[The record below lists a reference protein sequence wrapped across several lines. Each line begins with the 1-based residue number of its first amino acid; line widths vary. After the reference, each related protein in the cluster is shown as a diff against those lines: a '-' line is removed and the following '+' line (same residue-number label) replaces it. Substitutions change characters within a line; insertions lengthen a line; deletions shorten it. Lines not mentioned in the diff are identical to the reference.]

1 MVDHAFV
8 EDLMVKVNIMVDSHG
23 GSICG
28 WHRPL
33 CGINFGCFF
42 MGNKKV
48 TVLVKNDWY
57 FFFREQSQW
66 LKNVTDLLLTVV
78 NVCSI
83 QW

>member
-33 CGINFGCFF
+33 CGINFGCFY
-42 MGNKKV
+42 GQQKGYCTGKKWLIFV
-48 TVLVKNDWY
+48 
-57 FFFREQSQW
+57 FFFENSH
-66 LKNVTDLLLTVV
+66 
-78 NVCSI
+78 SG
-83 QW
+83 